1 MSVSLK
7 AAIFLCFASL
17 FWSGNFIVGRLS
29 SVEELV
35 SPLSLSFYR
44 WVIALIIL
52 TPFCLKNALVDLPLL
67 KKQPGMVFLIILTGP
82 TLFNTL
88 TYIGLTATT
97 VINSLLVISTTP
109 MLIILLNKLIY
120 KNQTNLFQML
130 GVILS
135 LIGVSYVITK
145 GNYQNIFDS
154 KFYTGDLFILLAVI
168 SWALYSIF
176 LKKNETGVSG
186 FSFLYLSFVF
196 TVFVIGIDFGSIFS
210 FSSFFYFPPD
220 SILIIAGLIGT
231 TVVPYNIFL
240 HVALVNGKWKNKGD
254 LKNANFDTIISILV
268 GGLISLCIL
277 LTSAGLEK
285 TDILNA
291 VDLAYGLEPLY
302 GNFSKYVVAIGLL
315 SAGLTSS
322 ITAPIAAAYVVCGC
336 LGLEESR
343 KSTYFK
349 IIAVVVL
356 LVGVIFS
363 SIGISPIEIIKFAQI
378 TNGILLPLI
387 VIFLMFLANNIKLLK
402 KNTNS
407 TFQNIIGVVV
417 ICFCLLLCYRSII
430 KVFIQ

>member
-1 MSVSLK
+1 MNITNKISQRLKNIGPGSVIAAAFIGPGTVTMCSLAGAKFGYSLIWALLISVLLTLFIQLTAVRIGISTKKSLSNLIKNQFDNKFLKYSSILLIMS
-7 AAIFLCFASL
+7 AIFIGNTAYEAGNISGAVMGFELIYGSNLQYSNINVFSL
-17 FWSGNFIVGRLS
+17 FSGF
-29 SVEELV
+29 
-35 SPLSLSFYR
+35 
-44 WVIALIIL
+44 IALLLIVNGNNRIL
-52 TPFCLKNALVDLPLL
+52 EKILIMLV
-67 KKQPGMVFLIILTGP
+67 
-82 TLFNTL
+82 
-88 TYIGLTATT
+88 
-97 VINSLLVISTTP
+97 LVMS
-109 MLIILLNKLIY
+109 
-120 KNQTNLFQML
+120 
-130 GVILS
+130 
-135 LIGVSYVITK
+135 
-145 GNYQNIFDS
+145 
-154 KFYTGDLFILLAVI
+154 
-168 SWALYSIF
+168 
-176 LKKNETGVSG
+176 
-186 FSFLYLSFVF
+186 LSFVF
-196 TVFVIGIDFGSIFS
+196 TVFVVGIDFGSLFS
-210 FSSFFYFPPD
+210 FSSFFYLPPD
-220 SILIIAGLIGT
+220 SILIVAGLIGT

-387 VIFLMFLANNIKLLK
+387 VVFLMFLANNIKLLK

-407 TFQNIIGVVV
+407 IFQNIIGVIV
-417 ICFCLLLCYRSII
+417 ICFCILLCYRSII

>member
-154 KFYTGDLFILLAVI
+154 KFYFGDLFILLAVI

-196 TVFVIGIDFGSIFS
+196 KFHSIR
-210 FSSFFYFPPD
+210 PQ
-220 SILIIAGLIGT
+220 
-231 TVVPYNIFL
+231 N
-240 HVALVNGKWKNKGD
+240 
-254 LKNANFDTIISILV
+254 
-268 GGLISLCIL
+268 LIS
-277 LTSAGLEK
+277 
-285 TDILNA
+285 NW
-291 VDLAYGLEPLY
+291 LY
-302 GNFSKYVVAIGLL
+302 RNFS
-315 SAGLTSS
+315 
-322 ITAPIAAAYVVCGC
+322 
-336 LGLEESR
+336 
-343 KSTYFK
+343 
-349 IIAVVVL
+349 
-356 LVGVIFS
+356 
-363 SIGISPIEIIKFAQI
+363 
-378 TNGILLPLI
+378 
-387 VIFLMFLANNIKLLK
+387 
-402 KNTNS
+402 
-407 TFQNIIGVVV
+407 
-417 ICFCLLLCYRSII
+417 
-430 KVFIQ
+430 